1 MHESFNAFEVQPLV
15 LCLIKERSVVREE
28 QQIKCCDLMPI
39 RIPYRLETFSG
50 KHVCLYA
57 TYAPSGYITAAVRD
71 CIQTLTDMG
80 YCVFVCVAV
89 ENLDHDVDFS
99 NIDGIAGVLIRK
111 NFGMDFSM
119 WARTLNEIPE
129 IWSAESVTCTNDSVF
144 VLPKLMRPMIEQVK
158 SSSADLIF
166 LTESYQIRHHGQSF
180 FFTMQRGALC
190 SDNVREFWARLE
202 PFSDKRKIIDQYETR
217 LMNKALQDWA
227 LLVDVIYPF
236 SSLFPEDNYKEHA
249 FNVTHEYW
257 LYLITRG
264 FPLIKAE
271 LLRDNP
277 QRVPIFGWKS
287 VLIEHGAC
295 VRNILEHLRVNR
307 ATVKKDTASK
317 SELMRI
323 LSDLNRVRRNSR
335 RRRKLS
341 RISKETL

>member
-1 MHESFNAFEVQPLV
+1 M
-15 LCLIKERSVVREE
+15 REE
-28 QQIKCCDLMPI
+28 QRMKCRDPMPI

-50 KHVCLYA
+50 KHVCLFA
-57 TYAPSGYITAAVRD
+57 TYAPSGHITAAVRAS
-71 CIQTLTDMG
+71 IQTLTDMD

-89 ENLDHDVDFS
+89 ENLDHDVDLS
-99 NIDGIAGVLIRK
+99 DIDGIAGILIRK

-119 WARTLNEIPE
+119 WARTLNEIPD
-129 IWSAESVTCTNDSVF
+129 IWNAESVTCTNDSVF
-144 VLPKLMRPMIEQVK
+144 VLPKLMRPMIEQVR
-158 SSSADLIF
+158 SSSADFIF
-166 LTESYQIRHHGQSF
+166 LTESYQIRHHGQSY

-202 PFSDKRKIIDQYETR
+202 PFSDKRKIIEAYETS
-217 LMNKALQDWA
+217 LMNKALRDWA

-236 SSLFPEDNYKEHA
+236 SDLFPEDKWKDHA

-287 VLIEHGAC
+287 VLTEHGAC
-295 VRNILEHLRVNR
+295 VRDILEHLGVNR
-307 ATVKKDTASK
+307 GTVKKDTATK

-323 LSDLNRVRRNSR
+323 LSDLNRVRLNSR

-341 RISKETL
+341 RVRTHSQ